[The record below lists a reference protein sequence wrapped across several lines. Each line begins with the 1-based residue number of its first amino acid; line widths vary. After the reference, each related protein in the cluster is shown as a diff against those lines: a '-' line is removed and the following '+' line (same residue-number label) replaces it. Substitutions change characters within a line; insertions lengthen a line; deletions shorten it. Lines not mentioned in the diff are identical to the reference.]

1 MDTVLAAEQ
10 PVEVAGLQAEDD
22 DEHAAAHEY
31 NDIPASYSNY
41 AGNGDRNGPA
51 EIHAGVELS
60 TRPSPHS
67 FHSASQVKDV

>member
-31 NDIPASYSNY
+31 NDIPASYSN
-41 AGNGDRNGPA
+41 GPA
-51 EIHAGVELS
+51 EVHAGVELS

-67 FHSASQVKDV
+67 FKPASQVKQI